1 MQLLNHH
8 TGLYTDHYEL
18 SMAQGYFLNGM
29 EEATAVFDYFF
40 RKNPYDGGYVVFA
53 GLADLL
59 ELLENYKFEPEDC
72 RYLEEIGFKKEFVS
86 YLKDF
91 RVKAD
96 IYSVREGE
104 IVFPYE
110 SCLRVEGGIIETQLI
125 ETLVLNVLNFESLI
139 ATKASRMRMAAGN
152 RILLDFGLRRA
163 HGLGGIQAS
172 RAAVCGGFDK
182 TSNVYSARQFGL
194 DSTGTMAH
202 SWVQSF
208 KNELT
213 AFRAFAEFFPDSCIL
228 LVDTYDTLDSGV
240 PNAIK
245 VGKEMESQGK
255 KLAGIRLDS
264 GDLAFLSKKVREMLD
279 QAGLDYVKIVASNQL
294 DEYVIKSLVEQSAP
308 VDAFGV
314 GTALVT
320 GDGAGSLDGVY
331 KLSVINGVP
340 TLKISENINKITLPG
355 RKNIYRYFDE
365 NGMFT
370 ADAISLDG
378 EGSPGTIYHPIE
390 TLKSSD
396 LSCFESEQILRKV
409 MDKGRMV
416 EKPGSPGE
424 IYRFVRSR
432 LEKLPGEHKRFMN
445 PHVYKV
451 GISGKLLELR
461 SRLIDGTNHSI

>member
-1 MQLLNHH
+1 
-8 TGLYTDHYEL
+8 LYTDHYEL

-228 LVDTYDTLDSGV
+228 LVDTYDTLKSGV

-255 KLAGIRLDS
+255 KLQGIRLDS
-264 GDLAFLSKKVREMLD
+264 GDLAFLSKMVREMLD
-279 QAGLDYVKIVASNQL
+279 RAGLDYVKIVASNQL
-294 DEYVIKSLVEQSAP
+294 DEYVIKSLMEQSAP

-320 GDGAGSLDGVY
+320 GDGSGSLDGVY
-331 KLSVINGVP
+331 KLSVINGAP
-340 TLKISENINKITLPG
+340 TLKISENIGKITLPG
-355 RKNIYRYFDE
+355 RKNVYRYFDE
-365 NGMFT
+365 EGMFV
-370 ADAISLDG
+370 ADAISLDT
-378 EGSPGTIYHPIE
+378 ENSPDTIHHPLE
-390 TLKSSD
+390 TIKSSD

-409 MDKGRMV
+409 MDKGRMT
-416 EKPGSPGE
+416 EKSGSPGE
-424 IYRFVRSR
+424 IYQFAHSR
-432 LEKLPGEHKRFMN
+432 LERLPGEHKRFMN

-451 GISGKLLELR
+451 GISEELLELR
-461 SRLIDGTNHSI
+461 SSLIDGINQSI